1 MGRKGSFAERPV
13 KGPGRKTKKQGP
25 PVLTKGFKG
34 PPSPKPED
42 LKLSHRQKQRL
53 VKRQHK
59 KLNKQPPPAKKQVQQ
74 KKLSKYDSEESV
86 DEGSDIEEESEN
98 DMDFKDES
106 SGSDS
111 ENEAQGFTDDNK
123 SWLTPKSKQNGHIQN
138 GADESDEEEGSDEEM
153 GEEGESGEEVDEEQ
167 ESEDD
172 DSDDNDIEDEEY
184 DSDDVKVGTLNDFSV
199 DDSEASDDEEDV
211 ADIMDEQDSDDD
223 DDDDEGDSDDD
234 SDSENDSNE
243 DGEDDLLPI
252 EKASKKLKAKKE
264 KETQLAED
272 EFQMNIEKSDVF
284 TLPDPEDEADA
295 EKALTLQD
303 IQQRIKDVVLVLSD
317 FKKYRQV
324 NRTRNEYVQL
334 LRSDLCTYYSYNEF
348 LMEKLMDIF
357 PLNELMEFLEASEVQ
372 RPLTIRTN
380 TLKTRRRDLAQALIN
395 RGVNLDP
402 LGKWTK
408 VGLVVYNSSVPLGA
422 TPEYLAGHYMIQGA
436 SSMLPV
442 MSLAPQENERILD
455 MCSAPGGKSS
465 HIASI
470 MKNTGVLFANDANAD
485 RIKAVV
491 GNFHRLGVVN
501 AVVSCEDGCK
511 FGTIMQGF
519 DRILLDAPCTGTG
532 VVSKDPSVK
541 ISKSEV
547 DIQRCYNLQRKLLLN
562 AIDCLNAKSVSGGYL
577 VYSTCSIL
585 PEENEWV
592 IDYALKKRNVKLVPT
607 GLDFGT
613 EGFVNYR
620 QFRFHPS
627 MKLTRRY
634 YPHTHNMDGFFVA
647 KLKKFSDV
655 IPAGG
660 NDEEDAEQL
669 DVSQESAPTENGDT
683 ETVQNKRKAAK
694 ELETS
699 EAKKRKREA
708 DEKKYVAKVFEKPVI
723 VKKAPD
729 TSEQKK
735 SKKNKKKAAKDV
747 VTSPAPVI
755 EPKSKIATNAT
766 TKEKKVDLLNG
777 TTPKSKKQKANGSA
791 QIQDT
796 VAVVAVN
803 KSKYISN
810 VKQNVNE
817 KKLQDKPDQTPNV
830 ESPSASGKNKKKQKG
845 NPSAHEP
852 VLNGVD
858 DHQLSKTPTKGTPK
872 KGSSK
877 QQNMVEASADMG
889 NDRTPKNSSKQ
900 KKNSPTKAG
909 KDNVTIESEPAMQ
922 TPKQNRLNQS
932 MNSTKKSASKM
943 NVQTQA
949 KTPKKGIEK
958 DAVATPSE
966 ESKTPKKPIRN
977 DVKSTPHLSKTPK
990 KATENDV
997 INTSTQPKTPKTPT
1011 VDQATPKQSKTP
1023 KNHNNTPAVANKTP
1037 QTKQQL
1043 QTPKSSKHPG
1053 KTDSITPNSAVP
1065 KSVEKSGKSSKQSS
1079 SPSSASAGDQQK
1091 SVNQKKNMKPG
1102 KVEVDSLSDS
1112 FALKVKA
1119 KMSKKKPV
1127 KKIGSLKVNKKPDE
1141 SKKMGFK
1148 SKTEK
1153 AKKR

>member
-13 KGPGRKTKKQGP
+13 KGPGRKAKKQGP

-53 VKRQHK
+53 VKRQTK
-59 KLNKQPPPAKKQVQQ
+59 KLNKKPPPLKKQVQH

-86 DEGSDIEEESEN
+86 DEGSDLDEEESEN
-98 DMDFKDES
+98 DMDFKDDS

-111 ENEAQGFTDDNK
+111 EGEAQGFTDDNK
-123 SWLTPKSKQNGHIQN
+123 SWLTPKSKKNGYIEN
-138 GADESDEEEGSDEEM
+138 GAEESDDESDEEIVEEEGSDEEM
-153 GEEGESGEEVDEEQ
+153 DEGEESGEEVDEEQ
-167 ESEDD
+167 ESDD
-172 DSDDNDIEDEEY
+172 ENDIEDEEY

-199 DDSEASDDEEDV
+199 DDSDDSDDDG
-211 ADIMDEQDSDDD
+211 AGDDLMDEQDSDEE
-223 DDDDEGDSDDD
+223 EGEEDDD
-234 SDSENDSNE
+234 SDSEDDSEAE
-243 DGEDDLLPI
+243 DEEDDLLPI

-264 KETQLAED
+264 KDTQLAED

-284 TLPDPEDEADA
+284 TLPDPDDDA
-295 EKALTLQD
+295 ETEKALTLQD

-317 FKKYRQV
+317 FKKYRQA

-455 MCSAPGGKSS
+455 MCAAPGGKSS

-470 MKNTGVLFANDANAD
+470 MKNTGVLFSNDANAD

-547 DIQRCYNLQRKLLLN
+547 DIQRCYNLQRKLLLH

-607 GLDFGT
+607 GLEFGT

-655 IPAGG
+655 IPADG
-660 NDEEDAEQL
+660 NDEGEEEQIAASEET
-669 DVSQESAPTENGDT
+669 VATENGDN
-683 ETVQNKRKAAK
+683 EAVQKKRKAAK
-694 ELETS
+694 ELELS
-699 EAKKRKREA
+699 EAKKRKREQ

-723 VKKAPD
+723 VKKPAD
-729 TSEQKK
+729 DKEEKK
-735 SKKNKKKAAKDV
+735 TKKNKKKAAKDSE
-747 VTSPAPVI
+747 TSAPAT
-755 EPKSKIATNAT
+755 ESKSTANAI
-766 TKEKKVDLLNG
+766 TKEQKTGLLNG
-777 TTPKSKKQKANGSA
+777 STPKSKKQKANGSA
-791 QIQDT
+791 QTPSDPAT
-796 VAVVAVN
+796 VASVN
-803 KSKYISN
+803 KSKYLPN
-810 VKQNVNE
+810 VKQNENDV
-817 KKLQDKPDQTPNV
+817 LDQTLQ
-830 ESPSASGKNKKKQKG
+830 SPPTSAKKKKKQKG
-845 NPSAHEP
+845 NPSTQEP
-852 VLNGVD
+852 VLNGVSAGNED
-858 DHQLSKTPTKGTPK
+858 TPK
-872 KGSSK
+872 KDNSK
-877 QQNMVEASADMG
+877 KQNAAEASTDVG
-889 NDRTPKNSSKQ
+889 NLKTPKSSMKQ
-900 KKNSPTKAG
+900 KKKSPKAEG
-909 KDNVTIESEPAMQ
+909 VTDEAEQPLQ
-922 TPKQNRLNQS
+922 TPKQNRLS
-932 MNSTKKSASKM
+932 EPINSTKKSASKI
-943 NVQTQA
+943 NIQTQA

-958 DAVATPSE
+958 ETVTATPSKQSKTPKKCASNDVIPTPHQ
-966 ESKTPKKPIRN
+966 SKTPKKP
-977 DVKSTPHLSKTPK
+977 
-990 KATENDV
+990 TESEV
-997 INTSTQPKTPKTPT
+997 IS
-1011 VDQATPKQSKTP
+1011 TPKQSKTP
-1023 KNHNNTPAVANKTP
+1023 KKPTEREAISTPTQSKTPKKQIVNNVEATPKQPKTPKNQNNTPAVASKTP

-1043 QTPKSSKHPG
+1043 QTPKSAKHTG
-1053 KTDSITPNSAVP
+1053 AGDNITANN
-1065 KSVEKSGKSSKQSS
+1065 VEKSGKKAKQNS
-1079 SPSSASAGDQQK
+1079 SPSASDQQK
-1091 SVNQKKNMKPG
+1091 SINPKKNMKSG

-1119 KMSKKKPV
+1119 KMNKKKPA
-1127 KKIGSLKVNKKPDE
+1127 KKIGNLKVNKKPDE
-1141 SKKMGFK
+1141 AKKTGFK
-1148 SKTEK
+1148 GKMEK
-1153 AKKR
+1153 ANKR